1 MRFYEVADSK
11 AGLDSLNL
19 DSKPFLDSELL
30 NLESK
35 LLVDSEFTLDF
46 TLGLPLAF

>member
-11 AGLDSLNL
+11 AGLDSLDL
-19 DSKPFLDSELL
+19 DFKPFLDS
-30 NLESK
+30 
-35 LLVDSEFTLDF
+35 VFTLDF